1 MYIYMSLDLNIERE
15 RKKAYQREY
24 YKKNRQYHVLYHLRK
39 RLINGIND
47 EIKNMISIREYAKLK
62 KDEVTLVRR
71 KRNRELSGFKK
82 QTKKNEPI
90 LVYFD

>member
-1 MYIYMSLDLNIERE
+1 MTLDLNIERE